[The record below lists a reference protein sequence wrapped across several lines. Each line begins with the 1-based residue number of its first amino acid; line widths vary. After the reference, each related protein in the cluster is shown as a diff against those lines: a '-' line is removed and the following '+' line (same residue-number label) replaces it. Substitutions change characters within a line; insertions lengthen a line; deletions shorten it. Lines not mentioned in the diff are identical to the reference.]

1 MRLLITKRNGE
12 FFYDFQCGF
21 RCCWSDLADILT
33 VVSDRIARASN
44 RSGDTW
50 AVALNISKA
59 FDWVWHAGHL
69 HKLKSYGISG
79 QIFGFIFSFLSIRQL
94 RVVLDGNLHKNIQS
108 ILEFLKGTFLTLHFS
123 SYTSVISVLC
133 YL

>member
-1 MRLLITKRNGE
+1 MRLLIIKRNGK
-12 FFYDFQCGF
+12 FFYDFQCGC
-21 RCCWSDLADILT
+21 RCYWSDLVDILT

-50 AVALNISKA
+50 AVALNISKV